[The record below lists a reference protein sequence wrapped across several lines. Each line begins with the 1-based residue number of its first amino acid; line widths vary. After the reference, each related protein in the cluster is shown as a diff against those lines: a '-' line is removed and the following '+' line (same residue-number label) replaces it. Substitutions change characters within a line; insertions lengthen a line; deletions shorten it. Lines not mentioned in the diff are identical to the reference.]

1 MLQIV
6 NNHILKHL
14 TLDVLR
20 FKLSVLMR
28 HLNQVAFKV
37 LNRRLQLET
46 LATDLKLLIKPLEP
60 ITIEEKV
67 SVNHNI
73 AVGHL

>member
-6 NNHILKHL
+6 NNHILKDL

-20 FKLSVLMR
+20 FKLSVLMS

-46 LATDLKLLIKPLEP
+46 LATDLKLLIKPQEP